1 MLEEIIEFSKLVGKL
16 KKVERTG
23 WVTIA
28 KIDNPESVAE
38 HSFRTAVIA
47 MMLAD
52 LRKLDVEKTVRM
64 ALLHDLVEAITGD
77 WDLFAKKKLTNEVRE
92 EREKEGVEKVLG
104 LLPKSLR
111 PKYEKIFEEYKNKS
125 SEEAKLV
132 KEIDRFE
139 LLLQAAEYEKEGY
152 DKKRLERFWKDVEPQ
167 IEDEE
172 IKSLTKLLKG

>member
-28 KIDNPESVAE
+28 KIDKPESVAE
-38 HSFRTAVIA
+38 HSFRTAVVA

-64 ALLHDLVEAITGD
+64 ALLHDLAEAITGD
-77 WDLFAKKKLTNEVRE
+77 WDLFAKKKLGNEL
-92 EREKEGVEKVLG
+92 REKKEKEAM
-104 LLPKSLR
+104 
-111 PKYEKIFEEYKNKS
+111 EKILDMIPENLREKYKKVIKDYKNRN

-132 KEIDRFE
+132 KEIDRLE
-139 LLLQAAEYEKEGY
+139 MLMQVKEYEKEGY
-152 DKKRLERFWKDVEPQ
+152 DKEDLDRLWNDVETK
-167 IEDEE
+167 IKDDE
-172 IKSLTKLLKG
+172 IKSLAKILKG